1 MKPMKSNSP
10 IGKIES
16 VVRSWFNQCRKNVPL
31 ARLILLAACS
41 VAAADSGPAS
51 TNSFADISLEELINI
66 QVTSVSKK
74 ETDLFTSPAAIYV
87 ITQEDIRRS
96 GMNSIPELLRMVPGL
111 DVAQIDANHWAIS
124 SRGFNDQYADKL
136 LVLIDGRNIYAPVTA
151 GIFWNVQDVPLE
163 DIERIEV
170 IRGPGATLW
179 GANAVNGVI
188 NIITKSAK
196 DTQGGLVTVTYGT
209 EDQPSTTVQY
219 GGQLATNLFYRAYVT
234 YFNRDNFVDSTGK
247 ATADAWDS
255 IRGGF
260 RMDWEPS
267 AENNF
272 TLQGDYYSLN
282 AGETIDDTTL
292 TPPFANRD
300 NFVDHDSGGNV
311 LGRWTHNFSD
321 TSQLSLQLYY
331 DHSEQGDAPIV
342 IKNDTYD
349 FDLQHRFVLGA
360 RQDIVWGAGYRY
372 LTEETSPSFFATLT
386 PSGDREQLFSTFIQ
400 DDITVVENR
409 LHLIIGSKLEHN
421 DITGFEVE
429 PSGRLAWTP
438 TEKQTVWAA
447 VSRAVRTPSDLE
459 QDIRQNNSAS
469 QPPPSPFPVL
479 VSVFGN
485 PNLQSE
491 ELTAYELGYRIKPVE
506 RLSFDVTAFYN
517 VYERLITPVQGVPFF
532 EAAPIPHMVVPLTFQ
547 NSQRGETY
555 GTELLGEWRVTDN
568 WRLIA
573 SYSLLQMHVHP
584 NNPGASVNDI
594 SPQNQFQLRSYLNL
608 PHHVELD
615 GAVYYVDQIAPIS
628 GFSGM
633 PIPAYV
639 RVDLGVTWRPTKSLE
654 IGIYGQNLADGNH
667 AEFTS
672 YKTTVL
678 TEIPRSVMGR
688 VTWRF

>member
-1 MKPMKSNSP
+1 MKSNSP
-10 IGKIES
+10 VCKINPDAGHWCNRFWNKASFAGFMLLVAGAIG
-16 VVRSWFNQCRKNVPL
+16 
-31 ARLILLAACS
+31 
-41 VAAADSGPAS
+41 AADAAPPS
-51 TNSFADISLEELINI
+51 TNSVADISLEELINI

-87 ITQEDIRRS
+87 ITCEDIRRS
-96 GMNSIPELLRMVPGL
+96 GMTSLPELLRMVPGM
-111 DVAQIDANHWAIS
+111 DVARIDANHWAIS
-124 SRGFNDQYADKL
+124 SRGFNDQYANKL
-136 LVLIDGRNIYAPVTA
+136 LVLIDGRTIYSPVTA
-151 GIFWNVQDVPLE
+151 GVFWNVQDVPLD
-163 DIERIEV
+163 DIDRIEV

-234 YFNRDNFVDSTGK
+234 YFNRDNFTDSTGK
-247 ATADAWDS
+247 DAADAWNS

-260 RMDWEPS
+260 RMDWEPTT
-267 AENNF
+267 ENSF
-272 TLQGDYYSLN
+272 TLQGDYYRLN

-292 TPPFANRD
+292 TPPFANRV
-300 NFVDHDSGGNV
+300 NYVDHDSGGNV
-311 LGRWTHNFSD
+311 MGRWTHNFSD

-331 DHSEQGDAPIV
+331 DHSKQGDAPIV

-349 FDLQHRFVLGA
+349 FDLQHRFALGT

-372 LTEETSPSFFATLT
+372 LTTDTSPSFFATLT
-386 PSGDREQLFSTFIQ
+386 PGGEHEQLVSAFIQ

-409 LHLIIGSKLEHN
+409 LHLIVGSKLEHN
-421 DITGFEVE
+421 HTTGFEVE

-438 TEKQTVWAA
+438 TKKQTIWAA

-469 QPPPSPFPVL
+469 QTPPSPFPVL

-491 ELTAYELGYRIKPVE
+491 ELTAYELGYRIKPLE
-506 RLSFDVTAFYN
+506 RLSFDVSAFYN
-517 VYERLITPVQGVPFF
+517 VYDRLMTPVQGAPYFVPP
-532 EAAPIPHMVVPLTFQ
+532 AGPMVVPLTFQ

-555 GTELLGEWRVTDN
+555 GGELLGEWRVTEN
-568 WRLIA
+568 WKLIA
-573 SYSLLQMHVHP
+573 SYSLLQMHLHP

-633 PIPAYV
+633 SIPAYV
-639 RVDLGVTWRPTKSLE
+639 RVDLGMTWRPTKSLE
-654 IGIYGQNLADGNH
+654 IGIYGQNLADGSH
-667 AEFTS
+667 PEFTS

-678 TEIPRSVMGR
+678 TEMPRSVMGR